1 VSFPIAF
8 AKARIIGEEVRLE
21 VPHWGRFSGYLSYA
35 NQSGY
40 GQDPITGG
48 LFLGSDAANALTD
61 SSKFAVTQDQ
71 RNSLHASVRFQA
83 PRRSWLA
90 MSAQYGSGLPA
101 NIGNADVNVLLA
113 AYGPQILNRVDLQR
127 GRVRP
132 NFSLDLAAG
141 SEIYRK
147 ERRSAAL
154 QIQVANLTDRL
165 NVINFASLFSGTAV
179 APPRSVS
186 GRLKLTF

>member
-1 VSFPIAF
+1 
-8 AKARIIGEEVRLE
+8 
-21 VPHWGRFSGYLSYA
+21 
-35 NQSGY
+35 
-40 GQDPITGG
+40 

-61 SSKFAVTQDQ
+61 TSKFAVTQDQ

-101 NIGNADVNVLLA
+101 DIGKADVNVLLS
-113 AYGPQILNRVDLQR
+113 AYGPQILKRVDLQR

-141 SEIYRK
+141 AEVYRK

-154 QIQVANLTDRL
+154 QMQVVNLADRL